1 MKRISRLRKRGDFE
15 TEERREVLRELRSK
29 RHRRMIV
36 TVSSSI
42 AILLA
47 GMGAMGARVP
57 LLPLVLSLL

>member
-1 MKRISRLRKRGDFE
+1 VKRISGLKKPDDFE
-15 TEERREVLRELRSK
+15 TEKQREALRELRSK

-36 TVSSSI
+36 TVSSST

-47 GMGAMGARVP
+47 GLGAAGLRVP